1 MTINLDDHVPFLLYR
16 AASKLA
22 SEANA
27 ELKMLGINTMCSRIL
42 LVLLRDTHVTV
53 GDLCQATSIDQST
66 VSHTLI
72 KLGRGGLISKQ
83 RQVRDNRTVRVSLTP
98 KGIVIARRCSEI
110 STRNNRVAVDGLSR
124 TQIATLRG
132 MLRHLYENIVNI
144 ENAAAAAD

>member
-1 MTINLDDHVPFLLYR
+1 MTINLDEHVPFLLYR

-27 ELKMLGINTMCSRIL
+27 ELKTLGINTMCSRIL

-72 KLGRGGLISKQ
+72 KLGRNGLVTKQ
-83 RQVRDNRTVRVSLTP
+83 RQLRDNRTVRVSLTP
-98 KGIVIARRCSEI
+98 KGMLIARRCTDI
-110 STRNNRVAVDGLSR
+110 STKNNRIAVEGLSR
-124 TQIATLRG
+124 NQIATLRA
-132 MLRHLYENIVNI
+132 MLRHLYENLTHV
-144 ENAAAAAD
+144 ESAAAVAE